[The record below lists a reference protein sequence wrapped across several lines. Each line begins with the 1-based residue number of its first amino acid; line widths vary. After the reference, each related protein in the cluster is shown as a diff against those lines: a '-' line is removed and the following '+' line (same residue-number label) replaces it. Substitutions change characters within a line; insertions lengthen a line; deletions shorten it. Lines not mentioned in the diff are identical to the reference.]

1 MKKLKISRNQFYKI
15 LFLLTYWLAAVV
27 FYVFLEMAIED
38 YTASVYGNYK
48 VNYNYNLARILI
60 IAISAVVMGGSF
72 LASFEVLFLNKL
84 FRKKPL
90 GMVLISKALF
100 YSLSIFILT
109 SIATYISLSFILD
122 KTIFHIMV
130 LDRFLDYLRSPK
142 LWVVMLYWSFAV
154 MSGLF
159 VINISEKL
167 GQGVLVNYL
176 LGRYHNPKEE
186 NRLFMFLDLISSTAY
201 AERLGHKKYSRL
213 IQDCYYD
220 LTDVVLK
227 YDAQIYQYVGDEVV
241 LTWEKERGI
250 TNNNCIK
257 AFFEFEHIIKAKDSY
272 YKDKYG
278 FVPEFKAGL
287 NYGLV
292 TVTEVGEMKKELAYH
307 GDAINIAARIRSSC
321 CNFNKN
327 LLVSADLLSLLEE
340 IDNEFIIEFM
350 GVCQLK
356 GKKNAVGVLSIEE
369 KNQHYLFES

>member
-122 KTIFHIMV
+122 KTIFHIVV

-257 AFFEFEHIIKAKDSY
+257 AFFEFEHIIKAKDGY
-272 YKDKYG
+272 YKEKYG

-321 CNFNKN
+321 CSFNKK

-369 KNQHYLFES
+369 KKSTLFN